1 MAWHNA
7 QTATGSAK
15 NRRFSF
21 PVSPSMRFL
30 FAVALTT
37 LGTLAGSEAVAR
49 ADAAPSL
56 DGAYTQGPI
65 HETYTVQQWI
75 TACGPAPSSSS
86 SGGGQAI
93 TVSTAGNE
101 LVFTGGG
108 RTFRTDQCYDP
119 LPTLHVDVHTRD
131 QTGTSWRNH
140 CATAASDPRRATIQ
154 SLVTVNGAR
163 EIDVSETGR
172 YEITLAEG
180 TCIADIRRSRS
191 FTRVAAPPSTPTP
204 QAPPPRAAPADTSAC
219 AHPGAPT
226 SLEIRPARK
235 SVRAGDTLTLQATL
249 RDAAGCAVDSNSA
262 ANAPHFRLTS
272 DDSGKITVDD
282 KGTVTVAADAAETTT
297 HVAITAAGTTA
308 EADITVIS
316 ESHYDELL
324 ANGALDAGADD
335 ATETA
340 VIAPSELGGEAIRA
354 RDASQRRRAWFVVII
369 GACALSLGILA
380 LVFQRRSRKAAKLEK
395 LALERHEERIR
406 DIEQRR
412 GHQRQAHA
420 QQIQAHEE
428 SVERAAKAQVS
439 AKSFSPVS
447 SASLAAAA
455 SKAAPVSVRP
465 PAPPASGGVAAD
477 LPPPDAPLVC
487 TTCQREFPPRGSRE
501 GGGGIFCPFD
511 ATRLGV
517 ARPGP
522 HAAGSVC
529 PTCHRGYPP
538 GVRVCAVDGDELA
551 PVPLVRPAALGARG
565 KICPTCGSRFEG
577 AATFC
582 GKDGTQLVLLN

>member
-7 QTATGSAK
+7 QTAARSAK
-15 NRRFSF
+15 NRRFSL
-21 PVSPSMRFL
+21 PSPPSMRFL
-30 FAVALTT
+30 FAVAFLTI
-37 LGTLAGSEAVAR
+37 GTVFGAEAVAH
-49 ADAAPSL
+49 ADGAPSL

-86 SGGGQAI
+86 SGGGEAI

-108 RTFRTDQCYDP
+108 RTYRTDQCYDP

-140 CATAASDPRRATIQ
+140 CATAPSDPRRATIQ

-172 YEITLAEG
+172 YEITLSEG

-191 FTRVAAPPSTPTP
+191 FTRVAAPPPTPTP
-204 QAPPPRAAPADTSAC
+204 TAPPQRTAPVDAPAAC
-219 AHPGAPT
+219 AHPGAAT

-235 SVRAGDTLTLQATL
+235 SVRAGDTLILQATV
-249 RDAAGCAVDSNSA
+249 RDAAGCAVDGTSA
-262 ANAPHFRLTS
+262 ANAPHFKLTS
-272 DDSGKITVDD
+272 DDSGKITIDD

-297 HVAITAAGTTA
+297 HVQITAAGTTA

-316 ESHYDELL
+316 GTHYDELL
-324 ANGALDAGADD
+324 ANGDLDAGADD
-335 ATETA
+335 ATQTA

-395 LALERHEERIR
+395 LALERHEDRVR

-420 QQIQAHEE
+420 QQVQAHEE
-428 SVERAAKAQVS
+428 SVERAARAQVS

-447 SASLAAAA
+447 SASLAVAA
-455 SKAAPVSVRP
+455 SKASPISVRP
-465 PAPPASGGVAAD
+465 PPPGAVSAELPPADVA
-477 LPPPDAPLVC
+477 LTC
-487 TTCQREFPPRGSRE
+487 TTCQREFAPRGSAD

-511 ATRLGV
+511 ATRLTV
-517 ARPGP
+517 ARVGP

>member
-1 MAWHNA
+1 
-7 QTATGSAK
+7 
-15 NRRFSF
+15 
-21 PVSPSMRFL
+21 MRFL
-30 FAVALTT
+30 FAVAFLT
-37 LGTLAGSEAVAR
+37 LCSLCTLAGNEAVAR
-49 ADAAPSL
+49 ADGAPSL

-86 SGGGQAI
+86 SGGGEAI

-101 LVFTGGG
+101 LVFAGGG

-172 YEITLAEG
+172 YEITLSEG

-191 FTRVAAPPSTPTP
+191 FTRVAAPPPTPTP
-204 QAPPPRAAPADTSAC
+204 QAPPPRTAPVNTAAAC
-219 AHPGAPT
+219 AHPGAAT

-235 SVRAGDTLTLQATL
+235 SVRAGDTLILQATV
-249 RDAAGCAVDSNSA
+249 RDAAGCAVDSTSA
-262 ANAPHFRLTS
+262 ANAPHFKLTS
-272 DDSGKITVDD
+272 DDSGKITIDD

-297 HVAITAAGTTA
+297 HVEITAAGSTA

-316 ESHYDELL
+316 GTHYDELL

-354 RDASQRRRAWFVVII
+354 HDASQRRRAWFVVII

-420 QQIQAHEE
+420 QQVQAHEE
-428 SVERAAKAQVS
+428 SLERAAKAQVS

-465 PAPPASGGVAAD
+465 PPPAAPTVATAD

-511 ATRLGV
+511 ATRLSV
-517 ARPGP
+517 ARAGIERG
-522 HAAGSVC
+522 GSVC